1 MPTPPKALDQMSKN
15 LTQEERELR
24 EQAEE
29 GVLPD
34 RGREPNLER
43 PALMTKN
50 PAAARYWSGWT
61 GWASWTTWTA
71 TRWASIA

>member
-1 MPTPPKALDQMSKN
+1 MPTLPKALDNMSKN

-50 PAAARYWSGWT
+50 PAAAPRAGSSAYSRSS
-61 GWASWTTWTA
+61 AENHKYQDP
-71 TRWASIA
+71 